1 MVFEAEMYQN
11 FSYSHREHTMQNVTE
26 LDYHYV
32 WIQVS
37 TPVTKTV
44 IYKPVY
50 FQNIFR
56 DL

>member
-1 MVFEAEMYQN
+1 
-11 FSYSHREHTMQNVTE
+11 MQNVTE

-50 FQNIFR
+50 FKLLLGIYNAINQCEQSEQN
-56 DL
+56 